1 MDRQKITSEL
11 SIKTS
16 SKIIL
21 LVMDGLGGLP
31 INGKTALQA
40 AKTPNL
46 DALAAQSIC
55 GLTDPVFMG
64 ITPGSGPA
72 HLSLRV

>member
-1 MDRQKITSEL
+1 MDWEKIAKEL
-11 SIKTS
+11 TQPTD

-31 INGKTALQA
+31 VNGRTELESARR
-40 AKTPNL
+40 PNL
-46 DALAAQSIC
+46 NEAARRGIC
-55 GLTDPVFMG
+55 GVTDPVFMG

-72 HLSLRV
+72 HLSLWL